1 VIRRNSMTIDK
12 KSIVLASFAASNGG
26 IHTPVQI
33 QKLLFLIDK
42 SVSTMVQGPHF
53 NFKPYDYGP
62 FDQNVYTVLEGLCQE
77 GSVEIIE
84 SGQTWKKYRLTP
96 NGQKIGDNA
105 LNSIESKGQE
115 FIREISKF
123 VLSLSFPQ
131 LVSAIYKAYPEMKQ
145 NSVFKD

>member
-1 VIRRNSMTIDK
+1 MMIDK
-12 KSIVLASFAASNGG
+12 RLIVLASLAASKGI

-42 SVSTMVQGPHF
+42 NVHAMVQGPHF

-62 FDQNVYTVLEGLCQE
+62 FDQNIYTVLEGLNQE
-77 GSVEIIE
+77 GLVEIIE
-84 SGQTWKKYRLTP
+84 SGQTWKKYSLTP
-96 NGQKIGDNA
+96 KGQKLGDDV
-105 LNSIESKGQE
+105 LNSIESKGRD
-115 FIREISKF
+115 FIQKISKF

-145 NSVFKD
+145 NSVFRD